1 MSAGLAAGWTLVEMR
16 ERVIDD
22 AWLELKPKWASLRDQ
37 PIAFAVAWRGPTPE
51 AYARAPRT
59 PSEGMRG
66 RAARPP

>member
-37 PIAFAVAWRGPTPE
+37 PIAFAVAWRGPD
-51 AYARAPRT
+51 A
-59 PSEGMRG
+59 
-66 RAARPP
+66 